1 MNISLILGNLCSL
14 LAMATDS
21 ISSAQKTAKRVLIV
35 QNLSQVIYFTG
46 GILLKGYSGAVQ
58 NAVSFL
64 RNMIAIWKIE
74 SKVIEWILLVL
85 GVALGLAC
93 NNLGWVGLLPVL
105 ANLQYTL
112 AVFRFKDNEQ
122 ALKLSF
128 MVCCIL
134 FVVFNSAIYNF
145 VGAGTNLVVIVT
157 IIANLLK
164 SRKNAE

>member
-93 NNLGWVGLLPVL
+93 NNLGLVGLLPVL

-122 ALKLSF
+122 SL
-128 MVCCIL
+128 
-134 FVVFNSAIYNF
+134 
-145 VGAGTNLVVIVT
+145 
-157 IIANLLK
+157 
-164 SRKNAE
+164 